1 MDATALENGATVR
14 NILSGGSS
22 SGSALAEPRELD
34 PAAMQRLVTAGGFE
48 SGDFRGIDLVGD
60 RKAQGTKRQRV
71 EWPKEVAQDEIN
83 KELERAAGTANTP
96 KQIATWSQKMA
107 KYIRAPGVVEW
118 LVNNWVR
125 GAVLAQPLQQALLTN
140 ATVAPIL
147 SPALAAA
154 GHNVQA
160 IAPSQGIGRG
170 KRARS
175 AKKVSRGR
183 GRGASVKRRR
193 R

>member
-1 MDATALENGATVR
+1 M
-14 NILSGGSS
+14 
-22 SGSALAEPRELD
+22 AEPGELD
-34 PAAMQRLVTAGGFE
+34 AAAMQQLVTAGGFE

-60 RKAQGTKRQRV
+60 RKVQGTKRQRV
-71 EWPKEVAQDEIN
+71 EWSKGVAQGEIN
-83 KELERAAGTANTP
+83 EELERAAGKANTP
-96 KQIATWSQKMA
+96 KQIDSWSKTMA

-125 GAVLAQPLQQALLTN
+125 GAALAQPLQQALLTN
-140 ATVAPIL
+140 ATAAPVL

-154 GHNVQA
+154 GYNPQA